1 MLFEIRLFLYRFLKI
16 FMKPVSR
23 IIAIPRPILFVGPGS
38 TQRLCDLIASSG
50 FQRVLI
56 ATDSILAKLGLVE
69 PLREQLIAHGVD
81 VALFDGIVPDPTD
94 DVLHLGATA
103 VQAHRSQAIVAVGGG
118 SSIDA
123 AKVIAAMATTGKSP
137 RKLIGM
143 LKVNK
148 PPLPLYAVPTTAGTG
163 SEVTVAAVVTDPK
176 KHEKAA
182 VIDPKLVPLAAAL
195 DPVMMKGMPKPI
207 TAATGMDALTHA
219 VEAFLN
225 RWPHPE
231 TRSLCVSAVRL
242 IFENLPRAYEDGDDL
257 EAREATA
264 LASLYAGLAFTK
276 AYVGYVHA
284 FSHKLGGTYG
294 VPHGLCNAIVLPYV
308 LDFVKDSGYAR
319 ARLAELAVAIGAGDD
334 NERPEILAQRFID
347 RVRELNK
354 MFGVPKEIAAL
365 TVSDLST
372 VARAAMVEASRD
384 YPVPKVMTL
393 EEAEALLR
401 RMLPTESPARA
412 G

>member
-23 IIAIPRPILFVGPGS
+23 VIAIPRPILFVGPDS
-38 TQRLCDLIASSG
+38 TQRLCDLIASAG
-50 FQRVLI
+50 YQRVLI

-69 PLREQLIAHGVD
+69 PLRDQLVAHGLD

-103 VQAHRSQAIVAVGGG
+103 VQAHRSQAILAVGGG

-182 VIDPKLVPLAAAL
+182 VVDPKLVPLAAAL

-219 VEAFLN
+219 VEAYLN

-319 ARLAELAVAIGAGDD
+319 ARLAELALAIGAG
-334 NERPEILAQRFID
+334 NESERPEILAQRFID

-412 G
+412 

>member
-23 IIAIPRPILFVGPGS
+23 VIAIPRPILFVGPDS
-38 TQRLCDLIASSG
+38 TQRLCDLVASSG

-354 MFGVPKEIAAL
+354 MFGVPEEIAAL
-365 TVSDLST
+365 TDSDLST

-393 EEAEALLR
+393 DEAEALLR